1 MGRWVGLRVGSAK
14 MMGGWR
20 ANGGVLGALRSWG
33 CSRGS
38 SGWAVQ
44 GLTSQDE
51 VQELEGHLEAGAGD
65 VGLVGIQGEEGQAAE
80 EGQEAS
86 FLSEAAGQ
94 VVAVEHTAELRR
106 VRLVLVA
113 ISQQGGEDDEGEDLW
128 VWEGEP
134 RALEWSSGSPKLA
147 HPPGP
152 HLWTVGPAL
161 PYTLLLPI
169 TPLLH
174 PSSGLLPGLPASS
187 LCPQAIP
194 HMAQRCHPIA
204 CHSWLPGLPRTKSQP
219 LSLAFEVPRGLCS
232 LPWNF
237 ICSLIPASPTLPF
250 CQTSG
255 YLPLNPGAIIQ
266 YLAQDT

>member
-161 PYTLLLPI
+161 PCP
-169 TPLLH
+169 TPSCC
-174 PSSGLLPGLPASS
+174 PSPLFSILVQASS
-187 LCPQAIP
+187 LA
-194 HMAQRCHPIA
+194 
-204 CHSWLPGLPRTKSQP
+204 SLPPVSALRPSPTW
-219 LSLAFEVPRGLCS
+219 PRGV
-232 LPWNF
+232 
-237 ICSLIPASPTLPF
+237 IP
-250 CQTSG
+250 
-255 YLPLNPGAIIQ
+255 
-266 YLAQDT
+266 

>member
-1 MGRWVGLRVGSAK
+1 MGVGGGTPGARV
-14 MMGGWR
+14 
-20 ANGGVLGALRSWG
+20 
-33 CSRGS
+33 
-38 SGWAVQ
+38 
-44 GLTSQDE
+44 
-51 VQELEGHLEAGAGD
+51 
-65 VGLVGIQGEEGQAAE
+65 
-80 EGQEAS
+80 
-86 FLSEAAGQ
+86 
-94 VVAVEHTAELRR
+94 ELRIPQ
-106 VRLVLVA
+106 A
-113 ISQQGGEDDEGEDLW
+113 C
-128 VWEGEP
+128 P
-134 RALEWSSGSPKLA
+134 SSRTPSVDSRPC
-147 HPPGP
+147 
-152 HLWTVGPAL
+152 PAL